1 MVDQPQPATDAPGDT
16 PAVLTTQP
24 GPRPEALRLPPVA
37 PPANHGRTVAAWTTT
52 VVVVLGAL
60 LAAVGTLLAWVWL
73 FWVGIAVALAGGV
86 VGLVLRA
93 AGLGQGGHRSRAHP
107 HG

>member
-1 MVDQPQPATDAPGDT
+1 MVGQPQPTADAS
-16 PAVLTTQP
+16 AVLTTQA
-24 GPRPEALRLPPVA
+24 GPRSEALRLPPVA
-37 PPANHGRTVAAWTTT
+37 PPTNHGRTVAGWTTT
-52 VVVVLGAL
+52 VVVVLGVL

-93 AGLGQGGHRSRAHP
+93 AGLGQGGHRPRTRQ